1 MFPHFAP
8 CFWPVKLVGYLG
20 RNQTIFNTRKT
31 PVSSVRARGVFGAV
45 GRRGPLE
52 LALLNKVR
60 EPGRGE
66 APGHGQGFGLACARG
81 VLGSAGQKDQ
91 SRLPYLKEG
100 K

>member
-1 MFPHFAP
+1 MD
-8 CFWPVKLVGYLG
+8 VRLRSG
-20 RNQTIFNTRKT
+20 
-31 PVSSVRARGVFGAV
+31 VRARGILGQA

-66 APGHGQGFGLACARG
+66 APGHGQGFGLACARESQDGVRPDHGWGFGLAHARG